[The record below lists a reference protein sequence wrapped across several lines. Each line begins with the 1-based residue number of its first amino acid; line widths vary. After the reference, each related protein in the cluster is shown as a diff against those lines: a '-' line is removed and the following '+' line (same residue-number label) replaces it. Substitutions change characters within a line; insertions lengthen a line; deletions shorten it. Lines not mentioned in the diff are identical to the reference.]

1 MTIDKETKRE
11 IMAVVNAAVRDA
23 VKDLM
28 LLYQEELVTEEE
40 LCKRIQMFT
49 RSGMKDYGKFLPQ
62 ASATYEDNNG
72 RHETRTVYGLH
83 AIQQMIANN
92 DLDFTRPDRVVYRA
106 SKGRTKTRRLSDE
119 HGTKKGTKGE
129 KVKTNK

>member
-23 VKDLM
+23 VKELM

-62 ASATYEDNNG
+62 ATGQYRDARGAEHD
-72 RHETRTVYGLH
+72 TRTCYRIH
-83 AIQQMIANN
+83 AIQQMILDG

-106 SKGRTKTRRLSDE
+106 SKGR
-119 HGTKKGTKGE
+119 KKAK
-129 KVKTNK
+129 KASR

>member
-1 MTIDKETKRE
+1 MIDKETKRE

-23 VKDLM
+23 VKELM

-62 ASATYEDNNG
+62 ATGQYMDARGAKHD
-72 RHETRTVYGLH
+72 TRTCSRIH
-83 AIQQMIANN
+83 AIQQMILDG

-106 SKGRTKTRRLSDE
+106 SKGR
-119 HGTKKGTKGE
+119 KKAK
-129 KVKTNK
+129 KASN